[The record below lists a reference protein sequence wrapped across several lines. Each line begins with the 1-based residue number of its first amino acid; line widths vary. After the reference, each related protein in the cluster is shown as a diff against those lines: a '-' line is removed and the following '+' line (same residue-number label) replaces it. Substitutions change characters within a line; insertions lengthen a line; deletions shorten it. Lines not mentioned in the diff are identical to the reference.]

1 MMKLKLR
8 TPWPESSSRE
18 DQEHRVGAW
27 GGEGGKGSLAQSLV
41 CCVWDVSKHLGSL
54 AASAGTCTEKDRSFP
69 TGCLPLEVDKCV
81 RVGTRFVHSLCSRPS
96 DGLREVQECF
106 SSSASG
112 VSWGLLP

>member
-1 MMKLKLR
+1 MR
-8 TPWPESSSRE
+8 TVWPVLAAGHQWLE
-18 DQEHRVGAW
+18 VGEGSPVG